1 MRYEV
6 ITDESIR
13 RMVEKFYGRVRQD
26 SVLGPVFEEVLHDK
40 WDDHI
45 ARIAEFWS
53 TIILR
58 TGSFQGNVFGK
69 HMALD
74 KIREE
79 HFVHWLSLFRET
91 ISETYCDDA
100 AKRFLNTADRI
111 AGSLQLG
118 FFNERTVTFESLGN
132 NPVA

>member
-1 MRYEV
+1 MRYEI

-13 RMVEKFYGRVRQD
+13 EMVEKFYGRVQQD
-26 SVLGPVFEEVLHDK
+26 SVLGPVFEEVLHGK

-58 TGSFQGNVFGK
+58 TESFQGNVFGK
-69 HMALD
+69 HMALE
-74 KIREE
+74 KIRRE
-79 HFVHWLSLFRET
+79 HFVHWLLLFRKT
-91 ISETYCDDA
+91 VSETYCDDA
-100 AKRFLNTADRI
+100 AEKFLKAADRI

-118 FFNERTVTFESLGN
+118 FFNERSVTFESLSN
-132 NPVA
+132 DPA